1 MQAAQLHGCIFG
13 GNHEVGGTF
22 LVAQE
27 QVFGM
32 PAGNRATQLAR
43 LLDREHRRMGDGLV
57 GNPER
62 VQIGEKLVRRG
73 GHQSMFQK

>member
-1 MQAAQLHGCIFG
+1 
-13 GNHEVGGTF
+13 
-22 LVAQE
+22 
-27 QVFGM
+27 M

-43 LLDREHRRMGDGLV
+43 LLDREHRRMSDGLV